1 MTTSTAQPDSMSPSP
16 AESRDR
22 PSADEIRNREQ
33 ALPILLS
40 FVAAFIDVIC
50 YLALFRTFT
59 AFVTGTLIILATE
72 LIHEDGETIT
82 KFVVIGTF
90 MVSLVVWVALIRLF
104 AARRHLRSVLFA
116 IEAALL
122 TLFMIAGSVLSPLRA
137 SDAPETTV
145 VAVIAVLAMSLQ
157 NAIMALIMR
166 AHVPTTVMTGNLT
179 RFVISTV
186 DIFGFGGEDARNDP
200 EAAFKTRR
208 QLLHYVYVLAA
219 FMLGAVAGAFGFH
232 AFGFYA
238 VACPVAILALLSVL
252 AVDRRQ

>member
-1 MTTSTAQPDSMSPSP
+1 MTTPTAQPDNTSPSP
-16 AESRDR
+16 AENRDR
-22 PSADEIRNREQ
+22 PSADEIRNRER

-72 LIHEDGETIT
+72 LIHEDAELVT
-82 KFVVIGTF
+82 KIVVIVTF
-90 MVSLVVWVALIRLF
+90 MASLVVWAVLIRLF
-104 AARRHLRSVLFA
+104 AARRHLRSVLFG

-122 TLFMIAGSVLSPLRA
+122 ALFMIVGSALSPLRA
-137 SDAPETTV
+137 SDAPETTA

-157 NAIMALIMR
+157 NAIMALVMR

-186 DIFGFGGEDARNDP
+186 DIFGFGGVDARNDP
-200 EAAFKTRR
+200 EASFKTRR

-219 FMLGAVAGAFGFH
+219 FLLGAVLGAFGFE

-252 AVDRRQ
+252 ALDRR